1 VRYPCDVVVLEGEEV
16 AVIHAQPFSLS
27 AHDGR
32 RIARKAAR
40 IICDAAMAAKSG
52 YPRFMLE
59 ETHEP
64 PRGLAKSA
72 LPGGVEGQLAE
83 RGAACLAGPSA

>member
-1 VRYPCDVVVLEGEEV
+1 VPYARDVVVLEDDEV
-16 AVIHAQPFSLS
+16 AVIPAARFARS

-32 RIARKAAR
+32 RVARKAAC
-40 IICDAAMAAKSG
+40 IICDAAMAEKSG

-64 PRGLAKSA
+64 PRSLATRA
-72 LPGGVEGQLAE
+72 LPGGIEGQLAE
-83 RGAACLAGPSA
+83 RRPAGLGWPSA